1 MMRTFAGLLPVVAA
15 SLILPGCFYIGD
27 FVDSEAYREDFHPTH
42 PLEAGG
48 AVSVETFNGSIELRG
63 WEQNSVE
70 INGTKSA
77 SSKGLLDA
85 LKIEVNATPGSVRIR
100 AVRPPDFYR
109 NMGVRFAIRVPR
121 KALLDLISSSNGRI
135 QIEDVEGRARLR
147 TSNGGIRV
155 SRLKGEVEART
166 SNGAIEAQDVDG
178 NVNLHTSN
186 GAIRA
191 ETTHGSFEGTTSNGS
206 ITARLNDPAANW
218 PVRAESS
225 NGHID
230 LTLDA
235 KQLPEVRASTSN
247 SGILLRLPASASARV
262 RAATSHAAVTSDF
275 DGLQNDGSRRRH
287 SEAHGTIGNG
297 GPLIDLQSS
306 NGSIKI
312 MKL

>member
-1 MMRTFAGLLPVVAA
+1 MRTLARLLPVVAA
-15 SLILPGCFYIGD
+15 SLLLPGCLYIGD
-27 FVDSEAYREDFHPTH
+27 FDDSYTYREDFHSTH
-42 PLEAGG
+42 PLDPGG
-48 AVSVETFNGSIELRG
+48 TVSIETFNGSIELRG

-70 INGTKSA
+70 VNGTKSA
-77 SSKGLLDA
+77 SSKALLDA
-85 LKIEVNATPGSVRIR
+85 LKIEVNATSGSVRIR

-109 NMGVRFAIRVPR
+109 NMGVRFSIRVPR

-135 QIEDVEGRARLR
+135 QIEDVEGRARLH

-155 SRLKGEVEART
+155 SRVKGEVEART
-166 SNGAIEAQDVDG
+166 SNGTIEAQDVDG

-262 RAATSHAAVTSDF
+262 RAGTSHSSVTSDF
-275 DGLQNDGSRRRH
+275 DGLQNDGNRRRH
-287 SEAHGTIGNG
+287 SEMHGTIGSG

-312 MKL
+312 LKL

>member
-1 MMRTFAGLLPVVAA
+1 MRTFARLLPVLAA
-15 SLILPGCFYIGD
+15 SLLLPGCLYIGD
-27 FVDSEAYREDFHPTH
+27 FADADTYHEDFHSTH
-42 PLEAGG
+42 PLDPGG
-48 AVSVETFNGSIELRG
+48 TVSVETFNGSIEVRG

-70 INGTKSA
+70 VNGTKSA
-77 SSKGLLDA
+77 SSKGVMDA
-85 LKIEVNATPGSVRIR
+85 LRIEVNAIPGLVRIR

-109 NMGVRFAIRVPR
+109 NMGVRFSIRVPR
-121 KALLDLISSSNGRI
+121 KALLDTVSTSNGRV
-135 QIEDVEGRARLR
+135 QVEDVEGRARLH

-155 SRLKGEVEART
+155 SRVKGEVEART
-166 SNGAIEAQDVDG
+166 SNGTIEAQDVDG

-206 ITARLNDPAANW
+206 ITARLNDPAATW

-225 NGHID
+225 NGHIE

-247 SGILLRLPASASARV
+247 SSILVRLPASASARV
-262 RAATSHAAVTSDF
+262 RANTSHNSITSDF
-275 DGLQNDGSRRRH
+275 DGLESGDGRRRH
-287 SEAHGTIGNG
+287 SELHGNIGSG
-297 GPLIDLQSS
+297 GPLIDLSSS

-312 MKL
+312 LKL

>member
-1 MMRTFAGLLPVVAA
+1 MMRTLARLLPVVAA

-27 FVDSEAYREDFHPTH
+27 FVDSEAYREDFHSTH

-77 SSKGLLDA
+77 SSKGALDA
-85 LKIEVNATPGSVRIR
+85 LKIEVNTTSGSVRIR

-109 NMGVRFAIRVPR
+109 NMGVRFSIRVPH
-121 KALLDLISSSNGRI
+121 KALLDLISTSNGKI
-135 QIEDVEGRARLR
+135 QVEDVEGHARLH
-147 TSNGGIRV
+147 TSNGGVRI
-155 SRLKGEVEART
+155 SRIKGEVEART
-166 SNGAIEAQDVDG
+166 SNGTIEAQDVDG

-206 ITARLNDPAANW
+206 MTSRLNDPASNW
-218 PVRAESS
+218 PVRAETSI
-225 NGHID
+225 GHID

-235 KQLPEVRASTSN
+235 KQLPEVRASTNN
-247 SGILLRLPASASARV
+247 SSILVRLPAAANARV
-262 RAATSHAAVTSDF
+262 
-275 DGLQNDGSRRRH
+275 
-287 SEAHGTIGNG
+287 
-297 GPLIDLQSS
+297 
-306 NGSIKI
+306 
-312 MKL
+312 

>member
-1 MMRTFAGLLPVVAA
+1 MRMFARLLPVMAA
-15 SLILPGCFYIGD
+15 SLLLPGCLYIGD
-27 FVDSEAYREDFHPTH
+27 FADADTYHEDFHSTH
-42 PLEAGG
+42 PLDSGG
-48 AVSVETFNGSIELRG
+48 TVSVETFNGSIEVRG

-70 INGTKSA
+70 VNGTKSA
-77 SSKGLLDA
+77 SSKGVLDA
-85 LKIEVNATPGSVRIR
+85 LKIEVNASPGSVKIR

-109 NMGVRFAIRVPR
+109 NVGVRFSIRVPR
-121 KALLDLISSSNGRI
+121 KALLDNVSTSNGRV
-135 QIEDVEGRARLR
+135 QLEDVEGRARLH

-155 SRLKGEVEART
+155 SRVKGEVEART
-166 SNGAIEAQDVDG
+166 SNGTIEAQDVDG

-206 ITARLNDPAANW
+206 ITARLNDPAATW

-225 NGHID
+225 NGHIE

-247 SGILLRLPASASARV
+247 SSILVRLPASASARV
-262 RAATSHAAVTSDF
+262 RANTSHNSITSDF
-275 DGLQNDGSRRRH
+275 DGLQSGDGRRRH
-287 SEAHGTIGNG
+287 SELHGNIGAG
-297 GPLIDLQSS
+297 GPLIDLSSS

-312 MKL
+312 LKL

>member
-1 MMRTFAGLLPVVAA
+1 MRTLARLLPLVAA
-15 SLILPGCFYIGD
+15 PLLLAGCLDIGD
-27 FVDSEAYREDFHPTH
+27 FVDSDAYREDFHSTH
-42 PLEAGG
+42 PLDAGG
-48 AVSVETFNGSIELRG
+48 TVSVETFNGSIELRG

-70 INGTKSA
+70 VNGTKSA
-77 SSKGLLDA
+77 SSKGVLDA

-109 NMGVRFAIRVPR
+109 NMGVRFSIRVPR
-121 KALLDLISSSNGRI
+121 KALLDLVSTSNGRI
-135 QIEDVEGRARLR
+135 QVEDVEGRARLH

-155 SRLKGEVEART
+155 SRLKGELEART
-166 SNGAIEAQDVDG
+166 SNGTIEAQDVDG

-206 ITARLNDPAANW
+206 ITARLNDPAATW

-247 SGILLRLPASASARV
+247 SSILLRLPASASARV
-262 RAATSHAAVTSDF
+262 RAGTSHSSITSDF
-275 DGLQNDGSRRRH
+275 DGLQSDADRRKH
-287 SEAHGTIGNG
+287 SELHGTIGSG